1 MEDLIYAIHVIKG
14 LICDVNIN
22 EITEHIKND
31 NLNRWIVSWKD
42 AINYNLNVIKREVD
56 KIDANRCAD
65 L

>member
-31 NLNRWIVSWKD
+31 NLNRWIATWKD
-42 AINYNLNVIKREVD
+42 AINYNLNVIKRQVD
-56 KIDANRCAD
+56 K
-65 L
+65 